1 MSCEMENILVVDDSR
16 DTVEVLRR
24 NLASRGFRVFAASRV
39 SEAIGLLEKEDIG
52 LVITDIRMP
61 QVDGFNLIRHV
72 HENCKD
78 VQVLAITGFP
88 TIEGAIRAMK
98 TGAEEYLIKPF
109 TDEELFAAVDHTLAK
124 LKIKKQASASLIVR
138 LKYGIIGE
146 SRAMQA
152 VFRAIAKAASSNATV
167 LIQGESGT
175 GKELIARAIHY
186 NSARAKFPFIPVNCG
201 GIPEQLLESELF
213 GYAKGAFTGA
223 VSSRAGFFQT
233 ADGGTILLD
242 EISEA
247 SLPMQVKLLRVLQEQ
262 EICMLGSSKPRR
274 VDVRVVAATNRDLYD
289 LMKKNLFRDDLFY
302 RLNVV
307 TIEAPPLRDRR
318 DDIVLLINHFVKFF
332 SERYGRKP
340 PRLSEELLGVLLA
353 YHWPG
358 NVRELENT
366 VHRLISMSSS
376 DILEPPDLPPFMRFS
391 AHSVGCGPRTLAEVE
406 AEHIRNTLGSV
417 GGNKTMAASIL
428 GVDRKTLREKLRKMT
443 D

>member
-1 MSCEMENILVVDDSR
+1 MSCEMESILVVDDSR
-16 DTVEVLRR
+16 DTVEVLQR

-39 SEAIGLLEKEDIG
+39 SEAIGLLDKEDIG

-109 TDEELFAAVDHTLAK
+109 TDEELFAAVDRTLAK
-124 LKIKKQASASLIVR
+124 LKLKKQASASLIVR

-146 SRAMQA
+146 SRAMQS

-186 NSARAKFPFIPVNCG
+186 NSARAKFSFIPVNCG

-274 VDVRVVAATNRDLYD
+274 VDVRMVAATNRDLYD

-307 TIEAPPLRDRR
+307 TIDAPPLRDRR
-318 DDIVLLINHFVKFF
+318 DDIVLLTNHFVKFF

-340 PRLSEELLGVLLA
+340 PRLSEELLGVLMA

-376 DILEPPDLPPFMRFS
+376 DVLEPPDLPPFMRFS
-391 AHSVGCGPRTLAEVE
+391 AHSAGCGPRTLAEVE
-406 AEHIRNTLGSV
+406 AEHIRNILDSV

-428 GVDRKTLREKLRKMT
+428 GVDRKTLREKLRKMS

>member
-1 MSCEMENILVVDDSR
+1 MSCELENILVVDDSR
-16 DTVEVLRR
+16 DTVEVLQR

-52 LVITDIRMP
+52 LVITDLRMP

-78 VQVLAITGFP
+78 VQILAITGFP
-88 TIEGAIRAMK
+88 TVEGAIRAMK

-247 SLPMQVKLLRVLQEQ
+247 SLPMQVKMLRVLQEQ

-376 DILEPPDLPPFMRFS
+376 DVLEPPDLPPFMRFS
-391 AHSVGCGPRTLAEVE
+391 AHGRGGGPRTLAEVE
-406 AEHIRNTLGSV
+406 AEHIRNTLDSV

-428 GVDRKTLREKLRKMT
+428 GVDRKTLREKLRKMN